1 MCFHEFFPPELLK
14 NFWPTVYLLTS
25 HAMFYFGLSRKPFIY
40 HIHTYFGFT
49 KKKILIVYLY
59 LYFLGQKICLF
70 PNGSLSWWRIVD
82 HSPRQRYANKEYIF
96 YDYIL
101 VSRKMIFFFQVIL
114 MISLQDFTWLVLS
127 AP

>member
-1 MCFHEFFPPELLK
+1 M
-14 NFWPTVYLLTS
+14 YLVTS

-49 KKKILIVYLY
+49 KKNINSIFIPI
-59 LYFLGQKICLF
+59 FLGQKICLF

-96 YDYIL
+96 CDYIL
-101 VSRKMIFFFQVIL
+101 VSRKNDFLFQVIL